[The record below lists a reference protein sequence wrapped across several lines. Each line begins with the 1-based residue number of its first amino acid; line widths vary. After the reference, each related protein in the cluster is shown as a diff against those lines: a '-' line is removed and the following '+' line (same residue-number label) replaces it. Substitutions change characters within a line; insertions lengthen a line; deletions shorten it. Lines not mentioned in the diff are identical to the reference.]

1 MVLCT
6 RLHGRQGRTSR
17 VDSQTR
23 DNYAELLHVA
33 LVAVD
38 NGDFIPGG
46 VCFSP
51 PFTMQAVGVLT
62 LCTTSLYEACKNV
75 HRSRCQGVRKCFSPE
90 APLIAHFDGNFLPD
104 CSAANADHMP
114 VVVLGKNVEKML
126 AILGQEVA
134 VVEKFVYLGSL
145 AQSTTQSSPDI
156 SCLNA
161 ITRAAMQNLDN
172 QIWKSRIT
180 IQPSKSCITHA
191 FYLSSC
197 MALSAGQSPRE
208 MYSRLMPSISVVCE
222 SCQESRAEWL
232 GEMDNWA
239 TTPVGYC
246 PSMASFPARPPCMN
260 A

>member
-75 HRSRCQGVRKCFSPE
+75 RRSICQGVWKRFSPE
-90 APLIAHFDGNFLPD
+90 APLIAILMEIF
-104 CSAANADHMP
+104 CQI
-114 VVVLGKNVEKML
+114 VVEQMQTICLLLFREKCGEIV

-134 VVEKFVYLGSL
+134 VVEEFVCLSSL
-145 AQSTTQSSPDI
+145 VQSTTQSSPDI
-156 SCLNA
+156 SHRNA
-161 ITRAAMQNLDN
+161 ITHAECRQPNLEVKNCHFNQAEAAYHLH
-172 QIWKSRIT
+172 ST
-180 IQPSKSCITHA
+180 
-191 FYLSSC
+191 YLPVWLWVLGSHQERC
-197 MALSAGQSPRE
+197 TQDWCPR
-208 MYSRLMPSISVVCE
+208 SVVFAKVVRN
-222 SCQESRAEWL
+222 QEQN
-232 GEMDNWA
+232 G
-239 TTPVGYC
+239 
-246 PSMASFPARPPCMN
+246 
-260 A
+260 